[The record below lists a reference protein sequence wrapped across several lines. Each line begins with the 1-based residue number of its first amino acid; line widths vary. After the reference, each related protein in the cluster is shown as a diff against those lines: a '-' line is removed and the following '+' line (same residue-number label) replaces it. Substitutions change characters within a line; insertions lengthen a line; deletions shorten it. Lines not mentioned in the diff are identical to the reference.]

1 MTQKPM
7 KIRIG
12 TFFHCSLYKNKKIK
26 IMSIVRY
33 STANDFVPT
42 SFSNLID
49 RFFSDSLARTG
60 GSAYSFVPKVDILE
74 TEKAY
79 EIQLAIPGVNKE
91 DFKID
96 LNDNRLT
103 ISGERKFAKEK
114 KENNLYVAETQYGN
128 FSRSFSL
135 PENVD
140 ASKISAAYNNGIL
153 EITVPKDEKKVLKTS
168 IKVN

>member
-1 MTQKPM
+1 
-7 KIRIG
+7 
-12 TFFHCSLYKNKKIK
+12 
-26 IMSIVRY
+26 MSIVRY

-79 EIQLAIPGVNKE
+79 ELHFAIPGVNKD

-96 LNDNRLT
+96 LNDNHLT
-103 ISGERKFAKEK
+103 ISGERKFTKEK
-114 KENNLYVAETQYGN
+114 KENNLYVVETQYGN
-128 FSRSFSL
+128 FSRTFSL

-140 ASKISAAYNNGIL
+140 ASKITAAYNNGIL
-153 EITVPKDEKKVLKTS
+153 EITVPKDEKKVLKSS

>member
-1 MTQKPM
+1 
-7 KIRIG
+7 
-12 TFFHCSLYKNKKIK
+12 
-26 IMSIVRY
+26 MSIVRY

-49 RFFSDSLARTG
+49 RFFNDSLARTG
-60 GSAYSFVPKVDILE
+60 GSSYSFVPKVDILE
-74 TEKAY
+74 NETAY
-79 EIQLAIPGVNKE
+79 EIGVAVPGLSKE

-96 LNDNRLT
+96 LNDNFLT
-103 ISGERKFAKEK
+103 VSGERKFSKEK
-114 KENNLYVAETQYGN
+114 KENNLHVVETQYGN

-140 ASKISAAYNNGIL
+140 ASKISAKYNNGIL
-153 EITVPKDEKKVLKTS
+153 EITVPKDEKKVLKTT

>member
-1 MTQKPM
+1 
-7 KIRIG
+7 
-12 TFFHCSLYKNKKIK
+12 
-26 IMSIVRY
+26 MSIVRY

-49 RFFSDSLARTG
+49 RFFNDSLARSG
-60 GSAYSFVPKVDILE
+60 GSSYSFVPKVDIIE
-74 TEKAY
+74 NEKAY
-79 EIQLAIPGVNKE
+79 EISVAVPGLNKE

-96 LNDNRLT
+96 LNDNFLT
-103 ISGERKFAKEK
+103 ISGERKFSKEK
-114 KENNLYVAETQYGN
+114 KENNLHVVETQYGN

-140 ASKISAAYNNGIL
+140 ASKITAAYTNGIL
-153 EITVPKDEKKVLKTS
+153 EITIPKDEKKVLKTT